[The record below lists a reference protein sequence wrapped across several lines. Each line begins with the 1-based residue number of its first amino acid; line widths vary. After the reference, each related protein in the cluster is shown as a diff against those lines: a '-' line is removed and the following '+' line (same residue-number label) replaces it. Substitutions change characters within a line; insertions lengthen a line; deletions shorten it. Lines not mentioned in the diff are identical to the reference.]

1 MKVIL
6 KDGTYSSKELCE
18 LCDYKYSNFNKKPKT
33 LLNKLSKV
41 CVIEENKIGN
51 KNYYTLMGSDG
62 IEFDSSKRKVHE
74 IKEDEKSMSF
84 LMKQSLLNSIISY
97 CNFNNDT
104 YCVRTFDNW
113 LTSMALVEMLYP
125 IEKRNTTYK
134 YTIYEDRDIVKKDFF
149 SVENSALYSNFL
161 SALNR
166 LDKKDNLIK
175 WYKVKIAVDFGDG
188 EHILNTNTIQ
198 LRQVI
203 DIENKI
209 CEKYGVTSRN
219 DLVYGN
225 KKENIRSNIEKLR
238 EFDKDI
244 KEELCVLGYKYTYE
258 AFQIFLAKDIE
269 YIKENCLN
277 GFDVNKVKN
286 DIYDIRRG
294 LAKKRQD
301 KNKKSIDEKIKSKGG
316 FNIETAILMNESR
329 LRQLQYEEEYY
340 KIWDEFYRMYI
351 YDNSKRE

>member
-84 LMKQSLLNSIISY
+84 LIKQTLLNSIVGY
-97 CNFNNDT
+97 CNFTNET
-104 YCVRTFDNW
+104 FSTKTFDNW
-113 LTSMALVEMLYP
+113 LTSMALVEKLYP
-125 IEKRNTTYK
+125 IEKKNITYQPP
-134 YTIYEDRDIVKKDFF
+134 IFEDKDIVKKDFF

-161 SALNR
+161 SALNK
-166 LDKKDNLIK
+166 LDKKDNLIR

-209 CEKYGVTSRN
+209 CEKYGITSRN

-269 YIKENCLN
+269 YIKENYLN

-351 YDNSKRE
+351 YDNNK

>member
-41 CVIEENKIGN
+41 CVVEENKIGN

-84 LMKQSLLNSIISY
+84 LMKQTLLNSIVGY
-97 CNFNNDT
+97 CNFKNDT

-134 YTIYEDRDIVKKDFF
+134 TQIYEDRDIVKKDFF

-161 SALNR
+161 SALNK
-166 LDKKDNLIK
+166 LDKKDNLIR
-175 WYKVKIAVDFGDG
+175 WYKVKVAVDFGG
-188 EHILNTNTIQ
+188 TETYLNTNSIQ
-198 LRQVI
+198 LKQVI
-203 DIENKI
+203 EIENKV
-209 CEKYGVTSRN
+209 CEKYKVTSRN
-219 DLVYGN
+219 DLIYGN
-225 KKENIRSNIEKLR
+225 RKENIRSDIEKLKK
-238 EFDKDI
+238 FDEDI
-244 KEELCVLGYKYTYE
+244 TNELCVLGYKYTYE
-258 AFQIFLAKDIE
+258 AFQVFLAKDIE
-269 YIKENCLN
+269 YIKKNYLN
-277 GFDVNKVKN
+277 GFDVDKVKN

-301 KNKKSIDEKIKSKGG
+301 KNKKTIDEKIKSKGG

-351 YDNSKRE
+351 YDNNK

>member
-351 YDNSKRE
+351 YDNNK

>member
-166 LDKKDNLIK
+166 LDKKDNLIR

-209 CEKYGVTSRN
+209 CEKYGITSRN

-269 YIKENCLN
+269 YIKENYLN

-316 FNIETAILMNESR
+316 FNIETAILMN
-329 LRQLQYEEEYY
+329 
-340 KIWDEFYRMYI
+340 
-351 YDNSKRE
+351 

>member
-1 MKVIL
+1 
-6 KDGTYSSKELCE
+6 
-18 LCDYKYSNFNKKPKT
+18 
-33 LLNKLSKV
+33 
-41 CVIEENKIGN
+41 
-51 KNYYTLMGSDG
+51 
-62 IEFDSSKRKVHE
+62 
-74 IKEDEKSMSF
+74 
-84 LMKQSLLNSIISY
+84 
-97 CNFNNDT
+97 
-104 YCVRTFDNW
+104 
-113 LTSMALVEMLYP
+113 MALVEKLYP
-125 IEKRNTTYK
+125 IEKKNITYQPPIFK
-134 YTIYEDRDIVKKDFF
+134 DKDIVKKDFF

-166 LDKKDNLIK
+166 LDKKDNLIR

-269 YIKENCLN
+269 YIKENYLN

-351 YDNSKRE
+351 YDNNK